1 MIRKISFAA
10 VNAVVT
16 HTLNPP
22 SSSLS
27 FSLALAVV
35 LKSESL
41 HREFRDRRKHN
52 ELATKDDRRKA
63 TRETEKEDERVSF
76 EAVRE

>member
-1 MIRKISFAA
+1 MPLL
-10 VNAVVT
+10 
-16 HTLNPP
+16 HTL
-22 SSSLS
+22 SSLS
-27 FSLALAVV
+27 LSLALA

-41 HREFRDRRKHN
+41 HREFLDRRKHN